1 MEVLGIDWTKASL
14 WASRML
20 TYARV
25 YLRNVCWSLS
35 CVCSNLSNM
44 REEKTIIVY
53 IFLYIFVY
61 KILGYHMNLV
71 SIFICRGPW
80 KTYELGMLPLPF
92 PYGGV
97 DIQVDI
103 Y

>member
-1 MEVLGIDWTKASL
+1 MQQFVQHERSEDNHSV
-14 WASRML
+14 
-20 TYARV
+20 
-25 YLRNVCWSLS
+25 
-35 CVCSNLSNM
+35 
-44 REEKTIIVY
+44 
-53 IFLYIFVY
+53 YIFVY